1 MLYYAKSPHSWAL
14 PSEWQKICD
23 KFPAIIRN
31 KVTTT
36 STTTHA
42 STITT
47 TTSITTT
54 TLPSITNPSY
64 SSNTITKASP
74 LTLRVAC
81 NNAAPSTSCIQN
93 MATATT
99 FIFYNTNTNTIT
111 TTNSSLIKTLN
122 SNTNLTSIAH
132 NNIPITTTSSINN
145 VTNIS
150 SCNSNSNN
158 NNNLNFTFNNQSNNN
173 NNNNYYNQAYYND
186 TNNGTSNKL
195 QESSNNSLTYKLNSH
210 ASLSLNIRRKGFFNR
225 LTYSIDEDGYEAS
238 MKTPSPVVELPPQPP
253 QNSICNTTTI
263 HHTHITPNANISNVT
278 AGSGRI
284 HSAGL
289 NRHIASVRSGPMSA
303 VPITSVTNTDYLP
316 NEAAHTRQK
325 LLHKQIKIISDIMV
339 ESSKNGTAHKS
350 NENLKS
356 ISDNLSQKTSS
367 SGDNN
372 GTSGGTALDN
382 DDDDVEIVAVSTAT
396 ATADAD
402 AENVK
407 SVAQSTNVRPKLS
420 YDFRSYSTCD

>member
-1 MLYYAKSPHSWAL
+1 MLFYAKSPHSWAL

-36 STTTHA
+36 STTTHV
-42 STITT
+42 STVT
-47 TTSITTT
+47 TTSSINSTT

-64 SSNTITKASP
+64 SSNTLTKASS

-99 FIFYNTNTNTIT
+99 SNFFYTTNTNTIT

-122 SNTNLTSIAH
+122 SNSNLASITH
-132 NNIPITTTSSINN
+132 SNIPTTTTSSSINN
-145 VTNIS
+145 AINIS
-150 SCNSNSNN
+150 SCNSNNNSN
-158 NNNLNFTFNNQSNNN
+158 NNNLNYTFNNQN

-186 TNNGTSNKL
+186 TNNINSNKL
-195 QESSNNSLTYKLNSH
+195 QESSNNSLAYKLNSH

-238 MKTPSPVVELPPQPP
+238 MKTPSPVVELPPQT
-253 QNSICNTTTI
+253 SICNTTTI
-263 HHTHITPNANISNVT
+263 HHTHITPNANMSNVT

-303 VPITSVTNTDYLP
+303 VPLTSVTNTDYLP

-339 ESSKNGTAHKS
+339 ESSKNGSAHKS

-356 ISDNLSQKTSS
+356 LSDNVNQKTPSF
-367 SGDNN
+367 GDNN
-372 GTSGGTALDN
+372 GTGGTAIDN
-382 DDDDVEIVAVSTAT
+382 DDDIEIVAVSTAT
-396 ATADAD
+396 ATAEAD

-407 SVAQSTNVRPKLS
+407 SSSHSTNVRPKLS